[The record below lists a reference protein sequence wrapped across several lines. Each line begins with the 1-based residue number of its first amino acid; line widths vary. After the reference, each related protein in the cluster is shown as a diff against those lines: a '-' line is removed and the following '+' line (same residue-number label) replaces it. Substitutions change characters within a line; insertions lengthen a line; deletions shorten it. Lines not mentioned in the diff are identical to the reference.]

1 MYVEELRQY
10 RAYLQKETVVDE
22 LRGLNLLGVQVS
34 FFFAQALWGGAHC
47 CCNPNVTKSSSSL
60 CALGV
65 PR

>member
-34 FFFAQALWGGAHC
+34 FFLCSGSVGWGALLLQPER
-47 CCNPNVTKSSSSL
+47 N
-60 CALGV
+60 
-65 PR
+65 